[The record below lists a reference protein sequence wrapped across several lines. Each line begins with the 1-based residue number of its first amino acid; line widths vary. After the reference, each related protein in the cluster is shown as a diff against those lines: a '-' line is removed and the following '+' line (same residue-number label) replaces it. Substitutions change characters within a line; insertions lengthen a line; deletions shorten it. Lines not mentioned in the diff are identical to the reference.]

1 MIDYFDSWGI
11 EQPFFRLAIF
21 TLFSIIIGIVVRYAF
36 FKTLFILNKKD
47 DRAFIK
53 LLEKRFNGSIFL
65 FIPMLIMHNVIP
77 SFELSESLTEWLLLI
92 SESLI
97 IASFTIIAI
106 RIVYFLQD
114 VLNAKFRVDRADNL
128 KERQVITQ
136 VTFIRKIIVFL
147 IVMIGL
153 SLFLL
158 QFDGVRKYG
167 ATFLT
172 SAGVAGI
179 IIGLAA
185 QKTIGNLLAGI
196 QIAFSQPIKIGDAV
210 LVEKEWGWIEEINL
224 TYVVVKIWDQRRL
237 VLPITYFTEQTFQ
250 NWTRNSA
257 DIIGSVFLFTDY
269 TIPIDDLRREF
280 EAILAKTNLWN
291 KNAQVLQVT
300 DCTEKTMQIRLLM
313 SAKDSPTAWDLR
325 CLVRE
330 KMLVF
335 IQEKYPHALPKTRLV
350 MDQSSDDSKD

>member
-1 MIDYFDSWGI
+1 MIDFFNSLGI
-11 EQPFFRLAIF
+11 QQPFVRLSLF
-21 TLFSIIIGIVVRYAF
+21 TIFSIFVGIAIRYTF
-36 FKTLFILNKKD
+36 FKSLLILNKKD
-47 DRAFIK
+47 DRETVK
-53 LLEKRFNGSIFL
+53 LLSNRFNGSIFL
-65 FIPMLIMHNVIP
+65 FIPMLIMHSLIP
-77 SFELSESLTEWLLLI
+77 SFELSVSLTKWLLLI

-97 IASFTIIAI
+97 ILSFTIIAV
-106 RIVYFLQD
+106 RLVYFSQD
-114 VLNAKFRVDRADNL
+114 VVNNKFKVDMPDNL
-128 KERQVITQ
+128 KERQVLTQ
-136 VTFIRKIIVFL
+136 VTFIRKIVVFL

-185 QKTIGNLLAGI
+185 QKTIGNLLAGV
-196 QIAFSQPIKIGDAV
+196 QIAFTQPIKIGDAV

-224 TYVVVKIWDQRRL
+224 TYVVVRIWDQRRL

-257 DIIGSVFLFTDY
+257 DIIGSVFLYTDY
-269 TIPIDDLRREF
+269 TIPIDDLRKEF
-280 EAILAKTNLWN
+280 ESILAVTDLWN
-291 KNAQVLQVT
+291 KNVQVLQVT
-300 DCTEKTMQIRLLM
+300 DSTEKAMQIRMLM

-335 IQEKYPHALPKTRLV
+335 IQKQYPDGLPKTRLE
-350 MDQSSDDSKD
+350 MNQSSEPND

>member
-1 MIDYFDSWGI
+1 MIEYFDSIGL
-11 EQPFFRLAIF
+11 EQPILRLLIF
-21 TLFSIIIGIVVRYAF
+21 TIFSIIVGLVIRYVF
-36 FKTLFILNKKD
+36 FKTLFVLNRKD
-47 DRAFIK
+47 DRELIRI
-53 LLEKRFNGSIFL
+53 LEHRFSGSIFL
-65 FIPMLIMHNVIP
+65 FIPMLIMHNLI
-77 SFELSESLTEWLLLI
+77 SNFELEVNLTEWLLLI
-92 SESLI
+92 TESLI
-97 IASFTIIAI
+97 IASFTIVAV
-106 RIVYFLQD
+106 RLVYFFQD
-114 VLNAKFRVDRADNL
+114 VLNQKFNVNKSDNL
-128 KERQVITQ
+128 KQRQVITQ
-136 VTFIRKIIVFL
+136 VIFVRKIIIFL

-196 QIAFSQPIKIGDAV
+196 QIAFTQPIKIGDAV
-210 LVEKEWGWIEEINL
+210 FVEKEWGWIEEINL

-269 TIPIDDLRREF
+269 TISIDGLRKEF
-280 EAILAKTNLWN
+280 ESILANTDLWN

-300 DCTEKTMQIRLLM
+300 DCTEKTMQIRMLM

-330 KMLVF
+330 RMLVF
-335 IQEKYPHALPKTRLV
+335 IQQKYPNALPKTRLE
-350 MDQSSDDSKD
+350 MYQLDDSKD

>member
-1 MIDYFDSWGI
+1 MIDFFDSLGVD
-11 EQPFFRLAIF
+11 QPFLRLVIF
-21 TLFSIIIGIVVRYAF
+21 TFMSVMVGIIVRYMF
-36 FKTLFILNKKD
+36 FTSLFILNKKD
-47 DRAFIK
+47 DREIVK
-53 LLEKRFNGSIFL
+53 LLSKRFTGSIFL
-65 FIPMLIMHNVIP
+65 FIPMLIMHNLIP
-77 SFELSESLTEWLLLI
+77 IFELSINFTEWLLLI
-92 SESLI
+92 TESLI
-97 IASFTIIAI
+97 IASFTIVAI
-106 RIVYFLQD
+106 RLVYFAQD
-114 VLNAKFRVDRADNL
+114 IVNRNFDVDRPDNI

-136 VTFIRKIIVFL
+136 VSFIRKIIVFI

-167 ATFLT
+167 ATLLT

-196 QIAFSQPIKIGDAV
+196 QIAFTQPIKIGDAV
-210 LVEKEWGWIEEINL
+210 FVEKEWGWIEEINL
-224 TYVVVKIWDQRRL
+224 TYVVVKIWDRRRL

-257 DIIGSVFLFTDY
+257 DILGSVFLFTDY
-269 TIPIDDLRREF
+269 TIPIDELRKEF
-280 EAILAKTNLWN
+280 ESILEKTELWN
-291 KNAQVLQVT
+291 RNAQILQVT

-313 SAKDSPTAWDLR
+313 SANDSPTSWDLR
-325 CLVRE
+325 CLIRE

-335 IQEKYPHALPKTRLV
+335 IQQKYPDALPKTRLE
-350 MDQSSDDSKD
+350 MNQSSDFKA

>member
-1 MIDYFDSWGI
+1 MIDFFDSLGL
-11 EQPFFRLAIF
+11 EQPYVRLVIF
-21 TLFSIIIGIVVRYAF
+21 TFLSIVIGIIVRYTF
-36 FKTLFILNKKD
+36 FTTLFVLNKKD
-47 DRAFIK
+47 DRGLIK
-53 LLEKRFNGSIFL
+53 LLEKRFSGSIFL
-65 FIPMLIMHNVIP
+65 FIPMLIMHNLIP
-77 SFELSESLTEWLLLI
+77 GFELSNSFTEWLLLI

-97 IASFTIIAI
+97 IVSFTIIAI
-106 RIVYFLQD
+106 RLVYFLQD
-114 VLNAKFRVDRADNL
+114 VLNTKFKVDRADNI
-128 KERQVITQ
+128 KERQVLTQ

-185 QKTIGNLLAGI
+185 QKTIGNLLAGV
-196 QIAFSQPIKIGDAV
+196 QIAFTQPIKIGDAV
-210 LVEKEWGWIEEINL
+210 FLENEWGWIEEINL
-224 TYVVVKIWDQRRL
+224 TYVVVRIWDRRRL
-237 VLPITYFTEQTFQ
+237 VLPITYFTEQTYQ

-257 DIIGSVFLFTDY
+257 DILGRVFLYTDY
-269 TIPIDDLRREF
+269 TIPIEVLRKEF
-280 EAILAKTNLWN
+280 EAILASTDLWD
-291 KNAQVLQVT
+291 KKDQVLQIT
-300 DCTEKTMQIRLLM
+300 DCTEKSMEVRLLM
-313 SAKDSPTAWDLR
+313 SAKDSPTSWDLR

-335 IQEKYPHALPKTRLV
+335 IQEKYPNSLPKTRLQ
-350 MDQSSDDSKD
+350 MNQSLEFKD

>member
-1 MIDYFDSWGI
+1 MIDFLDSLGLQ
-11 EQPFFRLAIF
+11 QPYVRLVLF
-21 TLFSIIIGIVVRYAF
+21 TILSILVGVLVRFVF
-36 FKTLFILNKKD
+36 FKTLFVLNKKEEKELV
-47 DRAFIK
+47 K
-53 LLEKRFNGSIFL
+53 LLEKRFSGSIFL
-65 FIPMLIMHNVIP
+65 FIPMLIMHNLIP
-77 SFELSESLTEWLLLI
+77 SFELSASFTEWLLLI

-106 RIVYFLQD
+106 RVVYFLQD
-114 VLNAKFRVDRADNL
+114 VLNSKFKVDRADNI
-128 KERQVITQ
+128 KERQVLTQ
-136 VTFIRKIIVFL
+136 VTFIRKVIIFL

-196 QIAFSQPIKIGDAV
+196 QIAFTQPIKIGDAV
-210 LVEKEWGWIEEINL
+210 FVEKEWGWIEEINL

-269 TIPIDDLRREF
+269 TIPIDALRKEF
-280 EAILAKTNLWN
+280 ESILASTNLWN
-291 KNAQVLQVT
+291 KNAQVLQIT
-300 DCTEKTMQIRLLM
+300 DCTEKTMQIRMLM

-335 IQEKYPHALPKTRLV
+335 IQEKYPNALPKTRLV
-350 MDQSSDDSKD
+350 MDQSSELND

>member
-1 MIDYFDSWGI
+1 MIEYFNSLGL
-11 EQPFFRLAIF
+11 EQPFLRLLLF
-21 TLFSIIIGIVVRYAF
+21 TLISIIIGIVIRFVF
-36 FKTLFILNKKD
+36 FKALFILNKKD
-47 DRAFIK
+47 DRKFVK
-53 LLEKRFNGSIFL
+53 LLERRFTGSIFL
-65 FIPMLIMHNVIP
+65 FIPMLIMHNMIP
-77 SFELSESLTEWLLLI
+77 GFELNENLTEWLLLI

-97 IASFTIIAI
+97 IASFTIVAV
-106 RIVYFLQD
+106 RLVYFLQD
-114 VLNAKFRVDRADNL
+114 VLNQKFNTDRADNI

-136 VTFIRKIIVFL
+136 IIFIRKIVIFL

-153 SLFLL
+153 CLFLL

-185 QKTIGNLLAGI
+185 QKTIGNLLAGL
-196 QIAFSQPIKIGDAV
+196 QIAFTQPIKIGDAV
-210 LVEKEWGWIEEINL
+210 LVENEWGWIEEINL
-224 TYVVVKIWDQRRL
+224 TYVVVRIWDQRRL

-257 DIIGSVFLFTDY
+257 DIIGSVFLYTDY
-269 TIPIDDLRREF
+269 TVPIEELRKEF
-280 EAILAKTNLWN
+280 ESILGSTDLWN
-291 KNAQVLQVT
+291 KNSQVLQIT
-300 DCTEKTMQIRLLM
+300 DCTEKAMQIRLLM

-335 IQEKYPHALPKTRLV
+335 IQEKYPNALPKTRLE
-350 MDQSSDDSKD
+350 MNQSSDSNA

>member
-1 MIDYFDSWGI
+1 MIDFFDSLGL
-11 EQPFFRLAIF
+11 EQPYVRLAIF
-21 TLFSIIIGIVVRYAF
+21 TFFSILIGIIVRYSF
-36 FKTLFILNKKD
+36 FKTLFLLNKKD
-47 DRAFIK
+47 DREFIR
-53 LLEKRFNGSIFL
+53 LLEKRFNGSVFL
-65 FIPMLIMHNVIP
+65 FIPMLIMHNLIP
-77 SFELSESLTEWLLLI
+77 SFELSTTLSEWLLLI
-92 SESLI
+92 TESLI
-97 IASFTIIAI
+97 IASFTIVAV
-106 RIVYFLQD
+106 RLVYFSQD
-114 VLNAKFRVDRADNL
+114 VLNSKLKVDRADNI
-128 KERQVITQ
+128 KERQVLTQ
-136 VTFIRKIIVFL
+136 VIFIRKIIVFL
-147 IVMIGL
+147 FVMIGL

-196 QIAFSQPIKIGDAV
+196 QIAFTQPIKIGDAV
-210 LVEKEWGWIEEINL
+210 FVEKEWGWIEEINL
-224 TYVVVKIWDQRRL
+224 TYVVVRIWDQRRL

-257 DIIGSVFLFTDY
+257 DIIGSVFLYTDY

-280 EAILAKTNLWN
+280 ESILAKTDLWN

-300 DCTEKTMQIRLLM
+300 DSTEKSMQIRMLM

-335 IQEKYPHALPKTRLV
+335 IQDKYPEALPKTRLV
-350 MDQSSDDSKD
+350 MDQSSEVND

>member
-1 MIDYFDSWGI
+1 
-11 EQPFFRLAIF
+11 
-21 TLFSIIIGIVVRYAF
+21 
-36 FKTLFILNKKD
+36 
-47 DRAFIK
+47 
-53 LLEKRFNGSIFL
+53 
-65 FIPMLIMHNVIP
+65 MHSLIP
-77 SFELSESLTEWLLLI
+77 SFELSVSLTKWLLLI

-97 IASFTIIAI
+97 ILSFTIIAV
-106 RIVYFLQD
+106 RLVYFSQD
-114 VLNAKFRVDRADNL
+114 VVNNKFKVDMPDNL
-128 KERQVITQ
+128 KERQVLTQ
-136 VTFIRKIIVFL
+136 VTFIRKIVVFL

-185 QKTIGNLLAGI
+185 QKTIGNLLAGV
-196 QIAFSQPIKIGDAV
+196 QIAFTQPIKIGDAV

-224 TYVVVKIWDQRRL
+224 TYVVVRIWDQRRL

-257 DIIGSVFLFTDY
+257 DIIGSVFLYTDY
-269 TIPIDDLRREF
+269 TIPIDDLRKEF
-280 EAILAKTNLWN
+280 ESILAVTDLWN
-291 KNAQVLQVT
+291 KNVQVLQVT
-300 DCTEKTMQIRLLM
+300 DSTEKAMQIRMLM

-335 IQEKYPHALPKTRLV
+335 IQKQYPDGLPKTRLE
-350 MDQSSDDSKD
+350 MNQSSEPND